1 MNWLLQDLVTS
12 QVERRPEA
20 PAIRGDGTTLT
31 YRQVEDRS
39 NQLARLLRDAGCRR
53 GERVCVLAPRGAAA
67 IVAMLGVFKADAIF
81 VPVEGIGSDAS
92 LDRIVRTS
100 QPACVLTAAATAPL
114 VDGMLARGTID
125 AGTVIGSLEDRPIT
139 GQHFFTPFSMH
150 DAAHGHSRPL
160 AYRNRATNPAYVV
173 FCGVDRAARGVVG
186 THAGVMRFVQWANN
200 HFGVGA
206 NDRHPFSIPVAWDWS
221 VYEILGALAAGAV
234 LHPVCVDLSHAPHG
248 LGDFVRRM
256 ELTQWYASPETLE
269 AMAAADVVAPGDFPR
284 LERVMWRGGAVSQR
298 ALRYWLTRLGHVRF
312 TALYGSSE
320 ATIASAYYTVPRSPA
335 SAGECLP
342 IGTPCPGVEVLVLD
356 DALEPVA
363 FEQVGEICIRG
374 LGVSP
379 GYWRDPE
386 ATRAVFLASPRDWER
401 TDPIYRTGDLARR
414 GPDGQI
420 YVVGRRDAVV
430 AR

>member
-12 QVERRPEA
+12 EVERRPGA
-20 PAIRGDGTTLT
+20 TAILADGSAVT
-31 YRQVEDRS
+31 YQQVEDRS
-39 NQLARLLRDAGCRR
+39 NQLARLLRDTGCRR
-53 GERVCVLAPRGAAA
+53 GDRVCILAPRGAAA
-67 IVAMLGVFKADAIF
+67 IVAMLAVLKADAIF
-81 VPVEGIGSDAS
+81 VPVESTGSVAA
-92 LDRIVRTS
+92 LDRIVQTS
-100 QPACVLTAAATAPL
+100 QPACILTAALTAPL
-114 VDGMLARGTID
+114 VDGLIARRTID
-125 AGTVIGSLEDRPIT
+125 AGTVIGSLEDRPIAGRQFST
-139 GQHFFTPFSMH
+139 AFSMH

-173 FCGVDRAARGVVG
+173 FSGVDQTSRGVVG
-186 THAGVMRFVQWANN
+186 THAGVMRFVQWANEY
-200 HFGVGA
+200 FGVGP
-206 NDRHPFSIPVAWDWS
+206 DDHHPFSIPVAWDWS

-234 LHPVCVDLSHAPHG
+234 LHPVPVELAYAPQG

-256 ELTQWYASPETLE
+256 ALTQWCAPPETLE
-269 AMAAADVVAPGDFPR
+269 AMAAADVVAPGDFPK

-320 ATIASAYYTVPRSPA
+320 ATIASAYYTVPRSGA
-335 SAGECLP
+335 ANAEGLP

-363 FEQVGEICIRG
+363 FEQVGEVCIRG

-379 GYWRDPE
+379 GYWRNPE
-386 ATRAVFLASPRDWER
+386 ATRAVFLSSPREWER

-420 YVVGRRDAVV
+420 YVVGRRQAV
-430 AR
+430 ARS